1 MAAKRSQNEIDELP
15 EIDPAFEG
23 PGAISIEEPEPKLVD
38 FFKDLSP
45 AERKAALIELVRK
58 FAIAW
63 DKEQDEWVRDTDV
76 EIAIRDDVCT
86 IKTIKGEIVKLDADY
101 GDKLFC
107 QMNHSARNGKAE
119 SVSVYVHG
127 KFTERIPINITELR
141 ASSGEPIVKKTKFE
155 KIKTGKGGWATY
167 EVDADCVM

>member
-1 MAAKRSQNEIDELP
+1 MAAKRSHTEIDELP

-23 PGAISIEEPEPKLVD
+23 PGAVSIDDSPRIVD

-45 AERKAALIELVRK
+45 AKRKVVLNEFVRK

-63 DKEQDEWVRDTDV
+63 DKEQDQWVQDTDV
-76 EIAIRDDVCT
+76 EISIRDDVCT
-86 IKTIKGEIVKLDADY
+86 VKTIKGEIVKLDADY
-101 GDKLFC
+101 GNKLFC
-107 QMNHSARNGKAE
+107 QMNHSSRNGKAE
-119 SVSVYVHG
+119 SVSVYFNG
-127 KFTERIPINITELR
+127 KFTERVPINMTELR
-141 ASSGEPIVKKTKFE
+141 ASSGEPVIKKTKFE